1 VTPPLWVGLVIN
13 LLVPLLGVIV
23 FGLLCRKMN
32 HATVPSPPY
41 FTYFILFSVFGGWLV
56 TALTVLFWMW
66 SGMSSV
72 GMLYLVGIAPFI
84 TALLAFRLR
93 KQRAISGF
101 HSWAYIVSLAYSG
114 FGFVLF
120 VAWLGMVF
128 FVH

>member
-1 VTPPLWVGLVIN
+1 VIPPLWVGLVIN
-13 LLVPLLGVIV
+13 LLVPLLGVVV
-23 FGLLCRKMN
+23 FGLLCRRMN
-32 HATVPSPPY
+32 RAAVPSPPY
-41 FTYFILFSVFGGWLV
+41 FAYFILFSVFGGWLV

-93 KQRAISGF
+93 KQRTISSF
-101 HSWAYIVSLAYSG
+101 HSWAYIVGLAYSG